1 MSAKRESKREA
12 KRAAKRET
20 NHYMSIDGL
29 TVHDP
34 ADSGRPTSDIALL
47 LADAADGVEIG
58 TAPYA
63 AVLRGG
69 RRRRARRWAAATA
82 TALALVAS
90 AGTLAVTGLPAGGGS
105 GVTSVA
111 TNPAPPPTPPGPDV
125 RTPSRTLLASG
136 TDDGEKW
143 RVLVDLWEA
152 PRTKDQAAAELAAMR
167 SYGQRPADLDDPE
180 DLIGRSTYFVLR
192 EYGEQDTARVVSEG
206 AFTDGATAS
215 GEDVEAVALPLAPG
229 GKGAKRLVVGRVALN
244 ARKVTCTWKDG
255 TTTEVPSFF
264 EAAGGATPTK
274 SVDMGSEDPLIRVV
288 DGSPEAWFAC
298 VAPEGTA
305 FKSVAV
311 TK

>member
-1 MSAKRESKREA
+1 MS
-12 KRAAKRET
+12 AKRET
-20 NHYMSIDGL
+20 NHHMTIDGL

-34 ADSGRPTSDIALL
+34 GDADRTPCDIAPL
-47 LADAADGVEIG
+47 LAHAADGVEIG

-82 TALALVAS
+82 TALALVAT
-90 AGTLAVTGLPAGGGS
+90 AGTLAVAGLPAGDGS
-105 GVTSVA
+105 GDTSVA

-136 TDDGEKW
+136 TDHGKRW

-152 PRTKDQAAAELAAMR
+152 PRTERQAAAELAAMR
-167 SYGQRPADLDDPE
+167 SFGQRPANVADAADLV
-180 DLIGRSTYFVLR
+180 GRSTYFVLR
-192 EYGEQDTARVVSEG
+192 EYGEADTARVVSEG
-206 AFTDGATAS
+206 AFTDKAGSS
-215 GEDVEAVALPLAPG
+215 GEDIEAVAMPLVP
-229 GKGAKRLVVGRVALN
+229 GAKDAEGAERLVVGRVALD

-274 SVDMGSEDPLIRVV
+274 GVDMGSETPLIRVV
-288 DGSPEAWFAC
+288 DGSPAAWFAC

-305 FKSVAV
+305 FESVAV

>member
-1 MSAKRESKREA
+1 MS
-12 KRAAKRET
+12 AKRET
-20 NHYMSIDGL
+20 NHHMSIDGL
-29 TVHDP
+29 TVHEP
-34 ADSGRPTSDIALL
+34 GDSERTPSDIALL
-47 LADAADGVEIG
+47 LADATDGVEVG

-69 RRRRARRWAAATA
+69 RRRKARRWAAASA

-90 AGTLAVTGLPAGGGS
+90 AGTLAVAGLPAGDGS
-105 GVTSVA
+105 GDTSVA

-136 TDDGEKW
+136 TDHGRRW
-143 RVLVDLWEA
+143 RVLVDLWDA
-152 PRTKDQAAAELAAMR
+152 PRTERQAATELAAMR
-167 SYGQRPADLDDPE
+167 SFGQRPANVADAADLV
-180 DLIGRSTYFVLR
+180 GRSTYFVLR
-192 EYGEQDTARVVSEG
+192 EYGETDTARVVSEG
-206 AFTDGATAS
+206 AFTDEPGSS
-215 GEDVEAVALPLAPG
+215 GGDIEAVALPLVP
-229 GKGAKRLVVGRVALN
+229 GAKDAEGAERLVVGRVALD

-255 TTTEVPSFF
+255 TTTAVPSFF

-274 SVDMGSEDPLIRVV
+274 SVDMGGENPLIRVV